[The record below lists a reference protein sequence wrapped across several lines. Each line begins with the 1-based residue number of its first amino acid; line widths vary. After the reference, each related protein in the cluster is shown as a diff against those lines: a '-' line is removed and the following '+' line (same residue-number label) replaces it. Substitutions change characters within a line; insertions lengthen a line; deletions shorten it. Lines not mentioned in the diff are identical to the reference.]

1 MSGVQTLDN
10 CTCTFVLNTC
20 GNSEKDRVDQLLR
33 RTLLT
38 WLIPWKVWAR
48 VFNLRTSSSA
58 PISSPIWRTGRVHD
72 KKTIAQEDKPGDC
85 HHLEYRGRDKRL
97 CARELELGKYLPT
110 SRRIGEGYAC
120 HTSGQPMHCL
130 CVVSL
135 SEIFVFSPL
144 LKLAVGL
151 TVTDP

>member
-1 MSGVQTLDN
+1 MFGVQTLDN
-10 CTCTFVLNTC
+10 CTCTFVLKTC
-20 GNSEKDRVDQLLR
+20 GNSETDRVDQLLR

-72 KKTIAQEDKPGDC
+72 KKTKAREERPGDC
-85 HHLEYRGRDKRL
+85 HNLEYRG
-97 CARELELGKYLPT
+97 ARQLKLGKYLPT

-120 HTSGQPMHCL
+120 HTSGQPMHCP

-135 SEIFVFSPL
+135 SEIFAFFTS

-151 TVTDP
+151 TVKDPKST